1 MRRVVIPMKRKLKVD
16 EMLISA
22 LDTGVLAWMPL
33 ESRVLGSALQKTETS
48 SAWKTSRSIS
58 DRHLLDPEKEVY

>member
-1 MRRVVIPMKRKLKVD
+1 MKRKLKVD
-16 EMLISA
+16 KMLISA
-22 LDTGVLAWMPL
+22 LDMGVLAWMPL
-33 ESRVLGSALQKTETS
+33 ESRVMGSAFQKTETP